1 MEEVEVH
8 EHGDEEQIGH
18 DNRGQ
23 RPVAQHQCVGIY
35 NDRYGCAQHRVARV
49 GQQRLPA
56 LRAGHIYHK
65 QEKKG
70 RGPEE
75 GTDFEVMGV
84 LVEPVNEE
92 RK

>member
-18 DNRGQ
+18 DNSRQ
-23 RPVAQHQCVGIY
+23 RPVAQHERVGIY
-35 NDRYGCAQHRVARV
+35 NDRYGRAQHRVARV

-56 LRAGHIYHK
+56 LSAGHIYHK
-65 QEKKG
+65 QEKQG
-70 RGPEE
+70 RCPEE
-75 GTDFEVMGV
+75 GADFEVMGV